1 MYAWMFFGYLS
12 IYTTVRSS
20 IRISWSY
27 LPTHPLQHKSNR
39 SLKLHLLLLLCVHLV
54 LSFQQLMRSIF
65 THPDVD
71 VDVMATQVV
80 GNANSLSFIEVDLA
94 GMVRM

>member
-1 MYAWMFFGYLS
+1 
-12 IYTTVRSS
+12 
-20 IRISWSY
+20 
-27 LPTHPLQHKSNR
+27 
-39 SLKLHLLLLLCVHLV
+39 
-54 LSFQQLMRSIF
+54 MRSIF